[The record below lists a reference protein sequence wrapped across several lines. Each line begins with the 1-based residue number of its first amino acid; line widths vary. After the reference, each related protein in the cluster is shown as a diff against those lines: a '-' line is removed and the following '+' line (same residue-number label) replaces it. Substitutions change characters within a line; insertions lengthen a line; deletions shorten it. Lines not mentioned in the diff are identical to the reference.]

1 MAAYMA
7 MWEYLTGIM
16 GDTFY
21 QSPSQNGCAIILSGH
36 RGIQP
41 VESDVATMQDIL
53 LVDFIESAQCSHLI
67 FSKICDEFSGSS
79 KAAAPSHFPQ
89 ALKTLKHH
97 CVD

>member
-1 MAAYMA
+1 MAADMA

-21 QSPSQNGCAIILSGH
+21 QSPSQIGCAIILSGH

-41 VESDVATMQDIL
+41 VESDVATMQDI
-53 LVDFIESAQCSHLI
+53 
-67 FSKICDEFSGSS
+67 CDEFS
-79 KAAAPSHFPQ
+79 FPQ
-89 ALKTLKHH
+89 ALKPLKHH